1 MFFCDLAVARR
12 LEALEAFACRDTA
25 HTLQRLRPKLSAA
38 EESIAGG
45 WAVFTGVGSPI
56 SEARGLGMAGPVTE
70 GDMERLEAFYHSRA
84 DGIRIEVSPMADP
97 SLHQLLGKRGYRVC
111 EFSNMLVR
119 ALAPGETFSDHP
131 PGVAT
136 RPAEPSEG
144 PLWAETVGRSFAE
157 YVAVT
162 EELLDMMSCWVHSTI
177 GVCYLGTVGGEVAGV
192 AAFVPHEGVALFG
205 GAATL
210 PQFRRRGVQTAL
222 LQARLAHAVS
232 AGCDMAMTVTLPGSG
247 SQRNCERLG
256 FRVLYT
262 RAKFTHD

>member
-25 HTLQRLRPKLSAA
+25 HTLERLRPNLSAA

-56 SEARGLGMAGPVTE
+56 SEARGLGLSGPVTAD
-70 GDMERLEAFYHSRA
+70 DMKRLESFYHSRGDA
-84 DGIRIEVSPMADP
+84 IRIEVSPMADP
-97 SLHQLLGKRGYRVC
+97 SLHELLGKRGYRVC
-111 EFSNMLVR
+111 EFSNLLVR
-119 ALAPGETFSDHP
+119 PMTGGEKFALAA
-131 PGVAT
+131 PGVTT
-136 RPAEPSEG
+136 RQAAPSEG
-144 PLWAETVGRSFAE
+144 KLWAQTVGRSFAE
-157 YVAVT
+157 YFPIT
-162 EELLDMMSCWVHSTI
+162 EEFLDMMSCWVHSTM
-177 GVCYLGTVGGEVAGV
+177 GACYLATVDGEVAGGGAV
-192 AAFVPHEGVALFG
+192 VLHDDLALLG

-222 LQARLAHAVS
+222 LLARLARAAANGSEMV
-232 AGCDMAMTVTLPGSG
+232 MTITLPGSG

-256 FRVLYT
+256 FRVVYT